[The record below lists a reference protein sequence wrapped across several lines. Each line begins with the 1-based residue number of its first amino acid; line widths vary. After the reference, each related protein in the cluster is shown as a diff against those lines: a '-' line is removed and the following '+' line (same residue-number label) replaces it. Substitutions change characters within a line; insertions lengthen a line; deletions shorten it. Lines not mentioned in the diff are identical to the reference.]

1 MLEVQDQG
9 SSLVGF
15 WWELSLWVV
24 DGCLLDM
31 CACDF
36 FSVWTGKGVWYTCLS
51 SISSHKGTN
60 PIMRTPSPWPGH
72 IPKAPSNVI
81 ALEVGASIYKFWEDT
96 LSPLQTHYLY
106 QPVEEKLY
114 IAEAKASKFLNGLK
128 FPSLSITPPIL
139 PLLPLLLLLF
149 LLSRPPPPSLTHI

>member
-1 MLEVQDQG
+1 MT
-9 SSLVGF
+9 SS
-15 WWELSLWVV
+15 
-24 DGCLLDM
+24 
-31 CACDF
+31 
-36 FSVWTGKGVWYTCLS
+36 
-51 SISSHKGTN
+51 N
-60 PIMRTPSPWPGH
+60 PGH

-81 ALEVGASIYKFWEDT
+81 ALEAGASIYKFWEDT

-114 IAEAKASKFLNGLK
+114 IAEAKASKFLNGLQ

-149 LLSRPPPPSLTHI
+149 LLSRPPPPSLTITTYEPSSEGKTSAEANPQEADSFRLCPDFIPYNWAARPSWERGWSSSSLLHHRKKSTIKGF